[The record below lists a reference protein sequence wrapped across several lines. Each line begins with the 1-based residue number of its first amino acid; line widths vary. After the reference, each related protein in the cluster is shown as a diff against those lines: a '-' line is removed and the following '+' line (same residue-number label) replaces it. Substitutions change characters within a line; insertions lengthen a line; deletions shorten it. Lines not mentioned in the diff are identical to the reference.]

1 MDETFWL
8 ELIHGVVTSIDAR
21 LSSWTVALDRIA
33 FLLHVTA
40 LGVCWLAGLQS
51 LKFFLYVKNHKDLW

>member
-21 LSSWTVALDRIA
+21 LATWTAALDRIA
-33 FLLHVTA
+33 FLLQATA